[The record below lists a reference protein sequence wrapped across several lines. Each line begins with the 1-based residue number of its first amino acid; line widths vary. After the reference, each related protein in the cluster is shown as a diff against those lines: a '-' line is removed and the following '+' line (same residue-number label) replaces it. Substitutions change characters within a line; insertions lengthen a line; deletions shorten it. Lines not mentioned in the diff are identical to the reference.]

1 MHRLWA
7 WNIRHNLAASVSR
20 SALSLRRRAGL
31 NPWAAI
37 SLLAVGGWLVDSA
50 LMNLKMHGWVIAA
63 YVTDYTHLWY
73 GPPLLVV
80 AVVLARRHRPD
91 VAAWLSSV
99 SSFRSISSALRPD
112 VKQLAF
118 ELTRSQSRAA
128 VMSYFLSHPT
138 TLLLTHDLAA
148 LVGHERDEIQRQLD
162 ELERLGLVQ
171 QQRACE
177 LAFYGLTQD
186 KRVRSGLAEVS
197 NWQQSRQEQARRLAQ
212 AAGPSLLYDQDNGE
226 REHNA

>member
-1 MHRLWA
+1 MPQERGD
-7 WNIRHNLAASVSR
+7 IRRNLSAAG
-20 SALSLRRRAGL
+20 AGPLDCLRRRAGL

-37 SLLAVGGWLVDSA
+37 SLLAVGGWFVDSA
-50 LMNLKMHGWVIAA
+50 LMNLKMHGSVIAA
-63 YVTDYTHLWY
+63 YLTDYTHLWY
-73 GPPLLVV
+73 GPPVLVV
-80 AVVLARRHRPD
+80 VVVLARRYRPD

-148 LVGHERDEIQRQLD
+148 LVGHERDEIQRQLN

-171 QQRACE
+171 RQRACE

-186 KRVRSGLAEVS
+186 KSVRSRLAEVS
-197 NWQQSRQEQARRLAQ
+197 NWQQSWQEQARQLAQ
-212 AAGPSLLYDQDNGE
+212 AAGPSLLHDNGE